1 MKDQRIE
8 LRLPQQQ
15 LDELDNFINN
25 IDGQYKPSRSDVLRS
40 FIAQGVRGK
49 FTPASQEAEMFPLSA
64 RLNIFFQLCQLLRME
79 CGKDG
84 RSVQPINPT
93 YGYNNRVASTVTAEA
108 LVRQVYLQRMT
119 WFFKL
124 DAVHLQAI
132 NPNLGQDMIV
142 SLMNPQP
149 SPVICNT
156 LDSVIALRDM
166 FSNIRMVLAS
176 AEKTVN
182 DWNDQKTRDAL
193 ARIQGYVED
202 NGLQL
207 TFKGYPDTE
216 DYALQIDM
224 WSLLNW
230 IDNGQGDHRIGDYG
244 LRNDK
249 DLTDKYAVML
259 EVYQNIRSNHQFDL
273 NGLEQMVKSRQFHMI

>member
-93 YGYNNRVASTVTAEA
+93 YGYNNRT
-108 LVRQVYLQRMT
+108 
-119 WFFKL
+119 
-124 DAVHLQAI
+124 
-132 NPNLGQDMIV
+132 G
-142 SLMNPQP
+142 
-149 SPVICNT
+149 
-156 LDSVIALRDM
+156 
-166 FSNIRMVLAS
+166 
-176 AEKTVN
+176 
-182 DWNDQKTRDAL
+182 
-193 ARIQGYVED
+193 
-202 NGLQL
+202 
-207 TFKGYPDTE
+207 
-216 DYALQIDM
+216 
-224 WSLLNW
+224 
-230 IDNGQGDHRIGDYG
+230 
-244 LRNDK
+244 
-249 DLTDKYAVML
+249 TD
-259 EVYQNIRSNHQFDL
+259 
-273 NGLEQMVKSRQFHMI
+273 

>member
-25 IDGQYKPSRSDVLRS
+25 IEGQYKPSRSDVLRS

-64 RLNIFFQLCQLLRME
+64 RLNIFFQLSLSLRME
-79 CGKDG
+79 CLKDG
-84 RSVQPINPT
+84 RSVQPINLT

-119 WFFKL
+119 WFFEL
-124 DAVHLQAI
+124 DAVHLKAI
-132 NPNLGQDMIV
+132 NPNLDQDMIV

-149 SPVICNT
+149 SPDICNA
-156 LDSVIALRDM
+156 LDDVRALRDM
-166 FSNIRMVLAS
+166 FANIGMVLA
-176 AEKTVN
+176 AAK
-182 DWNDQKTRDAL
+182 QKLNEWDDDKIRNAL
-193 ARIQGYVED
+193 ARIHGYAQD
-202 NGLQL
+202 NVLPL
-207 TFKGYPDTE
+207 TFQGYPDTE
-216 DYALQIDM
+216 DYALQINM

-230 IDNGQGDHRIGDYG
+230 IDNGEGDHRIGDYG

>member
-15 LDELDNFINN
+15 LDELDNFINS
-25 IDGQYKPSRSDVLRS
+25 IEGQYKPSRSDVLRS

-49 FTPASQEAEMFPLSA
+49 FTPASKEAEMFPLSE
-64 RLNIFFQLCQLLRME
+64 RLNIFFQLSLSLRME
-79 CGKDG
+79 YSKDG
-84 RSVQPINPT
+84 RSVPPINPP
-93 YGYNNRVASTVTAEA
+93 YGYSYRTTSTVTAEA

-119 WFFKL
+119 WFFEL
-124 DAVHLQAI
+124 DCVHLKAI

-156 LDSVIALRDM
+156 LDSVIALRGM
-166 FSNIRMVLAS
+166 FSNISMVLTA
-176 AEKTVN
+176 AEQAVN
-182 DWNDQKTRDAL
+182 DWKDQNTRDAL
-193 ARIQGYVED
+193 ARIQGYVKD
-202 NGLQL
+202 NGLPL
-207 TFKGYPDTE
+207 TFLGYPDTE

-230 IDNGQGDHRIGDYG
+230 IDNGQGDNRIGDYG

-259 EVYQNIRSNHQFDL
+259 EVYQNICSNQQFDL
-273 NGLEQMVKSRQFHMI
+273 NGLEQMVKNRQFHML